1 MRKIVLTF
9 GLISG
14 FIVCAVMLLVTL
26 PFHEQLLRSG
36 AAYVVGYASMVAA
49 SVLVYFGVRRY
60 RDTVAGGSVSFGR
73 AFGVGMLIVLVSGL
87 CYTAAWEVAYFGG
100 FAGDFMESYQAQMLE
115 QERAAGATE
124 AELASKRAELA
135 QFAEWYR
142 NPALNAAMTFAE
154 PLPVGLVAAL
164 ISAAMLRRRRPG
176 DSVERLPGT
185 PAT

>member
-1 MRKIVLTF
+1 M
-9 GLISG
+9 
-14 FIVCAVMLLVTL
+14 
-26 PFHEQLLRSG
+26 RSG

-60 RDTVAGGSVSFGR
+60 RDTVPGGLSFGR

-87 CYTAAWEVAYFGG
+87 CYTATWEIVYFGG
-100 FAGDFMESYQAQMLE
+100 FAPNFMESYQAQSLAD
-115 QERAAGATE
+115 ERAKGATE
-124 AELASKRAELA
+124 AELASKRAEM
-135 QFAEWYR
+135 QEWARLYE
-142 NPALNAAMTFAE
+142 NPAINAAMTFTE

-176 DSVERLPGT
+176 DGVERLAGT